1 MDAVNTPRPKDC
13 VWLELAAGRPHHTQT
28 RTVPT
33 VVGGRGGLYGIP
45 SRVPLGLNKRRA
57 GVHEALAFSNL
68 SVFVAPGLTARSES
82 RF

>member
-1 MDAVNTPRPKDC
+1 VAGAGGWTATPHPNTY
-13 VWLELAAGRPHHTQT
+13 
-28 RTVPT
+28 RTDS
-33 VVGGRGGLYGIP
+33 GRGGLYGIP